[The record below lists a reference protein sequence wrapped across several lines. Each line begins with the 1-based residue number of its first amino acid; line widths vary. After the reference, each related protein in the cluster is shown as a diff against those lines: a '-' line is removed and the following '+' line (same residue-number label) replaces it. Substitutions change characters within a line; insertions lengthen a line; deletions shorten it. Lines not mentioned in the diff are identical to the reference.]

1 MMNIRDVLVRRRQ
14 MKAKTQQVKAEIAR
28 KSKIHYV
35 PIIALVAANLLVV
48 SLDYRVVEAVYK
60 LTDNVALS
68 VFALF
73 TSGAM
78 FILWFDVLYQYLLKN
93 DNQNKISLAFSGLSL
108 VSAGMFAFLD
118 YGLSAG
124 YGVDQVLPVEAN
136 LLFAAMVILTVA
148 NGIGLFA
155 WYILDDQVQRK
166 TTVERNRADNDF
178 ESETLE
184 DANRML
190 EKAGKVLENKS
201 VMEKRYGK
209 EAVEEMLSMLA
220 GIETALG
227 IDLDGDGSIGKP
239 QQTRPAFAQETDAP
253 KLPNQSAGEGKP

>member
-1 MMNIRDVLVRRRQ
+1 
-14 MKAKTQQVKAEIAR
+14 
-28 KSKIHYV
+28 
-35 PIIALVAANLLVV
+35 
-48 SLDYRVVEAVYK
+48 
-60 LTDNVALS
+60 
-68 VFALF
+68 
-73 TSGAM
+73 
-78 FILWFDVLYQYLLKN
+78 
-93 DNQNKISLAFSGLSL
+93 
-108 VSAGMFAFLD
+108 MFAFLD